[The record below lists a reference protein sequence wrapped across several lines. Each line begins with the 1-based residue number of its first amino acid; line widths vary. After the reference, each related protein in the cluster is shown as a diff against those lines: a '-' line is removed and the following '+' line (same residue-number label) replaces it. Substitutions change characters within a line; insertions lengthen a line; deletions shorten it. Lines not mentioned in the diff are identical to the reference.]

1 MSATGFSME
10 SIRMNLLAYISLNQW
25 RGLTYPVLVKG
36 SSAAAK
42 IKVTNSYS
50 PIVNGIPKTAVT
62 TAEYTLAVPTNYA
75 PGYAGQEF
83 IPAGSTTPR
92 TGGVASPWP
101 TTFVAL
107 GKSQWIRY
115 LVVSDGTDLFALPS
129 FIGDLTAAPDAP
141 PVPVGYLV
149 LGDVT
154 VKTDST
160 HTFTPNTD
168 AFDATGVT
176 SAFRD
181 LIWPDTGPSAIKTL
195 TTLASLQ

>member
-1 MSATGFSME
+1 MSTQGFAME
-10 SIRMNLLAYISLNQW
+10 SIRMNLLAYIALNQW

-36 SSAAAK
+36 SSSALK
-42 IKVTNSYS
+42 IKITNSFS
-50 PIVNGIPKTAVT
+50 PIVNGIPKAAVT
-62 TAEYTLAVPTNYA
+62 TAEYALAVPTGYA
-75 PGYAGQEF
+75 PGYAGAEF
-83 IPAGSTTPR
+83 IPAGSSTPK
-92 TGGVASPWP
+92 TGGIASPWP
-101 TTFVAL
+101 TSYVAL

-115 LVVSDGTDLFALPS
+115 LVVCDGTNVFALPS

-154 VKTDST
+154 TKTDST

-176 SAFRD
+176 SVFRD
-181 LIWPDTGPSAIKTL
+181 LIWPDTGPSAIKPL
-195 TTLASLQ
+195 TTLAPLQ